1 MNKQLSIA
9 AGLMLALVSVA
20 AERPCAPLPSYILVS
35 WLVDPATTC
44 VAANYWVQPVDLD
57 GDGVAEFSH
66 ERNRAEHHAISLQGQ
81 GRAYYYQDDEI
92 EAYYPEAHVQMYVR
106 TWGPGNI
113 SMLDPKLAVGQ
124 IIEPD
129 PPALAKPY
137 WCWGGA
143 CSTFALEALGV
154 GIVMRTTDKSPCG
167 WPNFDCG
174 GTGLAGFLYPDD
186 LVLLR
191 QQGVFGFRLQG
202 ADGWHLGWLKL
213 SWQYEPPLGP
223 VVLLASAVHPE
234 PDKPITAGEP
244 ARPELAV
251 WREGEEIIL
260 GWATV
265 WTGYRLER
273 SPALRPP
280 AWEAVPGVSSNAI
293 RLPSNEAPAF
303 FRLRR

>member
-1 MNKQLSIA
+1 MKTRILITA
-9 AGLMLALVSVA
+9 ALMLAWATSA
-20 AERPCAPLPSYILVS
+20 ADRPCAPLPIYT
-35 WLVDPATTC
+35 PPYATCFLT
-44 VAANYWVQPVDLD
+44 NYWAQPVDLD

-66 ERNRAEHHAISLQGQ
+66 ERNRAEHRIDYPDFE
-81 GRAYYYQDDEI
+81 GRPGGWYYQDDEI
-92 EAYYPEAHVQMYVR
+92 EAYYPEAHVQLYVR

-113 SMLDPKLAVGQ
+113 SMLDSKLAVGQ

-223 VVLLASAVHPE
+223 VVLLDSAVHPE

-260 GWATV
+260 SWATV

-280 AWEAVPGVSSNAI
+280 AWEAVPGVSANAI